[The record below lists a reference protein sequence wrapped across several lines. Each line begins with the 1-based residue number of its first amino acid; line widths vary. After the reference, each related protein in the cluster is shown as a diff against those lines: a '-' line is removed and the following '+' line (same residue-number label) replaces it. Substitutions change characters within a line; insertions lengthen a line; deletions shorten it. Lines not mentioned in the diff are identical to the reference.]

1 MLLELFTL
9 VLRALQF
16 SGSRNHLLL
25 PCHSLN
31 FIGLVFG
38 LEFKSGLRR
47 VETITHIH
55 IESEEGYCL
64 AACLEIVLTEE
75 KETIKLIC

>member
-25 PCHSLN
+25 PCHALN
-31 FIGLVFG
+31 FIGLAFG
-38 LEFKSGLRR
+38 LEFKLGLRR

-55 IESEEGYCL
+55 MESEEGYCL